1 MKKQSTIRLIPYD
14 QIDFKK
20 WDTCINR
27 SSNGLLYAYSWFL
40 DSTCDKWDALVEE
53 DYKAV
58 FPLPLIRKK
67 ARYRLTPS
75 RYSLQLG
82 LFATYPISKEILQN
96 FIDLI
101 PAKYKKYELPLN
113 VQNPSPEGKFQ
124 LLDRFVFRKDLIFSM
139 DMHAQMS
146 KSKLITDKGESM
158 SINKGIQLAV
168 IINFV
173 LRICNN
179 KVKAREV
186 LALRKIISFCS
197 RFGFGFSYGVYS
209 STNNLIGL
217 SYLIRFHNRVYILF
231 ASTEDHEHRRKIL
244 QSLLDEIYKDFEN
257 QDLVLECIAIGDKE
271 LQKTLV
277 KNGFKRVH
285 YKVIKKRRR
294 LF

>member
-1 MKKQSTIRLIPYD
+1 MKEKSTIRLIPYEK
-14 QIDFKK
+14 IDYKK
-20 WDTCINR
+20 WDTCINN

-40 DSTCDKWDALVEE
+40 DSTCDKWDALVED
-53 DYKAV
+53 DYEAV
-58 FPLPLIRKK
+58 FPLPLVKK
-67 ARYRLTPS
+67 KGRYRISVS

-82 LFATYPISKEILQN
+82 LLATYPVTPEKLQR
-96 FIDLI
+96 FIELI
-101 PAKYKKYELPLN
+101 PGKYKKYELPLN
-113 VQNPSPEGKFQ
+113 VQNPSPVGKFQ
-124 LLDRFVFRKDLIFSM
+124 LLDRFVFRKDMIFSI
-139 DMHAQMS
+139 DMHAHMA
-146 KSKLITDKGESM
+146 KSKLVTDKGESM
-158 SINKGIQLAV
+158 TVTKGVQLAV
-168 IINFV
+168 IINFI
-173 LRICNN
+173 LRICKD

-209 STNNLIGL
+209 SANNLIGL
-217 SYLIRFHNRVYILF
+217 SYLIRFHNRVYLLF
-231 ASTEDHEHRRKIL
+231 ATTEDHEYRRKIL
-244 QSLLDEIYKDFEN
+244 QTLLDKIYKDFEN